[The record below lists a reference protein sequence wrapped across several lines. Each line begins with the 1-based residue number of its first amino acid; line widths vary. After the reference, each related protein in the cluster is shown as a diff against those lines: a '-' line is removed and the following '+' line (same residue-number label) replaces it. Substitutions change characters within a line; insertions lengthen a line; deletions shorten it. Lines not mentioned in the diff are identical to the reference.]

1 MKKLIAVLALSAVA
15 CTAAFADISVS
26 DWNASYPASGLTIS
40 DYAPAGFDA
49 YLSETSNKVAFG
61 FNSSN
66 VSDWLYN
73 KNEPVIL
80 TVENFGEN
88 DFSATDGV
96 ISISIA
102 DANWDNVVCYN
113 LPWLGNGTYT
123 FAPQNIKPASSFGS
137 LEGLEVNAVDM
148 FVRSDDTLLRLNPG
162 GAGRITLALGEP
174 IPDPE
179 PDTPETELP
188 EPMSAAYAVMGLG
201 SLIGMKKR
209 FVK

>member
-15 CTAAFADISVS
+15 CAAAFADISVS
-26 DWNASYPASGLTIS
+26 DWNASYPASGLTIT

-49 YLSETSNKVAFG
+49 YLSETSSKVVFG
-61 FNSSN
+61 FHSSN

-102 DANWDNVVCYN
+102 DANWRNTVIYT
-113 LPWLGNGTYT
+113 LPWAGNGTYT
-123 FAPQNIKPASSFGS
+123 FAPQNIKESSCMGS

-174 IPDPE
+174 EEDP
-179 PDTPETELP
+179 THETELP